1 MPAKKP
7 EQPHTPRFEPSSNP
21 KPLKRL
27 SRAIQKKVVLEIENA
42 DETNCCWIWTGAFKQ
57 PKQQALRLYSNHA
70 SREAHGGGN
79 RGRPSEG
86 LAGYY
91 TRERGLPMMH
101 LSGTKSV
108 ISAARIIYA
117 EVYDLP
123 IDEVPHM
130 RRCVNDR
137 CVSPYHLNPT
147 GKRMRYT
154 RFAAEEV
161 RAPAPGSAPG
171 APAPP
176 IMSVDSILMT
186 LIRKDVYTGHDGP
199 AAGAEEA
206 GLDPALVTPE
216 IWKQY
221 IELTGNRDE

>member
-1 MPAKKP
+1 MT
-7 EQPHTPRFEPSSNP
+7 ERPRPLPLPDP

-27 SRAIQKKVVLEIENA
+27 TRAIQKKVRLEIENA
-42 DETNCCWIWTGAFKQ
+42 DEQQCCWLWTGAFKQ
-57 PKQQALRLYSNHA
+57 PKRALRLYSDRDT
-70 SREAHGGGN
+70 REGHGGGN

-86 LAGYY
+86 AAGFYAQ
-91 TRERGLPMMH
+91 ERGLPMMR
-101 LSGTKSV
+101 LSGTNSV
-108 ISAARIIYA
+108 IGAARIIYS

-123 IDEVPHM
+123 IDEVPHL

-137 CVSPYHLNPT
+137 CVSPYHVSPV
-147 GKRMRYT
+147 GKYVRYT
-154 RFAAEEV
+154 RRKAAPEPE
-161 RAPAPGSAPG
+161 PPTGSAP
-171 APAPP
+171 ASAPP
-176 IMSVDSILMT
+176 VMSVDSILMT

>member
-1 MPAKKP
+1 MT
-7 EQPHTPRFEPSSNP
+7 ERPRPLPDP

-27 SRAIQKKVVLEIENA
+27 SRAVQKKVELEIENA
-42 DETNCCWIWTGAFKQ
+42 NEENCCWLWTGAFKQ
-57 PKQQALRLYSNHA
+57 PRRALRLYSD
-70 SREAHGGGN
+70 RETREGHGGGN

-86 LAGYY
+86 AAGFYAQ
-91 TRERGLPMMH
+91 ERGLPMMR

-108 ISAARIIYA
+108 ISAARIIYS

-123 IDEVPHM
+123 IDEVPHL

-137 CVSPYHLNPT
+137 CVSPYHVNPV
-147 GKRMRYT
+147 GKYVRYT
-154 RFAAEEV
+154 KRTQD
-161 RAPAPGSAPG
+161 APPEPAPG
-171 APAPP
+171 APAQSTPP
-176 IMSVDSILMT
+176 VMSVDTILMT

-221 IELTGNRDE
+221 IELTGNRDD